1 MSSLSEKGKSGGK
14 KLSADEQL
22 LALQDALTL
31 GVSELQLA
39 ARRLGDHWITMSTGT
54 NQEKRG
60 AKEAY
65 AKVKV
70 EVATLEAEVEELKD
84 VLQVLKASKADKEA
98 LEGGD
103 INSILFASAGSG
115 GGGSGGGAGPSKSSS
130 SGVDS
135 GGNHEVTFKS
145 KARLKSVLKLDVEM
159 STSVWEVINFISNF
173 EIKMRSHKVSK
184 GDQKIYLLEALKPGV
199 VRALD
204 MRGVDNSLMDELFEE
219 VRRKVLGYNYLNLIL
234 DDWQRVFQKEEERVV
249 DFKVRVC
256 TYLRALGID
265 VVQKPEDQKRIIA
278 ELRKKFQKTLVEVFE
293 GGGRNILDIS
303 WVTLWKELETLESS
317 FFYLQ
322 HLKLLKIQAVL
333 QPSSRGDGGGKGK
346 NRGSAA
352 EREKGQGRG
361 RGGGDSGQTIH
372 CFRCG
377 QGGHMANACN
387 HPKVKDI
394 PKNVDGTW
402 PRICHHCFKAGHL
415 RSKCPDLGRKP
426 AAAGGSYY
434 VEVCSQDLGWV
445 GAVNLPEED
454 LPGEEGVSQEE
465 ILNFWRGDG
474 GGDAKQESGDF
485 CGWLGE
491 IPTSIILLKD
501 RLIGDKRGE
510 EFLEGEKE
518 GISFSSPEIP
528 RGGNE
533 EGENFVGMVEGKR
546 EISSSPSEG
555 ENFVGMV
562 EGKREIS
569 SSPPGGESLD
579 RGGDFSKEEFSPT
592 TERGGSEGGGS
603 SLGKEL
609 PELSGGEG
617 SPHSEAALRRVR
629 VAEAEALRRAK
640 GRTPRAPLIP
650 YFLTAGGQEIVGLL
664 DTGSSHFL
672 VKKEIFEKMEGKEV
686 VAPTSYK
693 GVEGGVVQQQKGKLV
708 KCQTCF
714 GETDYIAYP
723 QLAQLAVEALVPLQI
738 GLAMGLEVKR
748 VPKYW
753 ISKLQKSNDRK
764 WVQSVRERLKETKF
778 LKAQREFVLNRIER
792 ALRENSKLPPNTRCN
807 LPNSSFRIELKEG
820 VVASNHCQYLIP
832 EAMIPKVKERCGE
845 WVENQW
851 VVLLPAGERND
862 WSSPLLAVNKVSG
875 GVVALGDICLCMDF
889 RRVNKLTKEPTFI
902 IPLLKEMLGRL
913 VGLKIFSELDLV
925 NAYHQVNLDEDSY
938 LLTGFII
945 PGSGAACWRVLFFG
959 PKGAVTHF
967 QKVVERVV
975 GEVSIDI
982 VIVIYVDNILV
993 GSKDVES
1000 HVKELN
1006 MVIHALTKAGFKLKP
1021 LKCKITYLAI
1031 QFMGAVVD
1039 GDQRGVCP
1047 LKVEVFAKMQ
1057 RPRTGKEVQKVLGFV
1072 NFLRDFIPLYSCVV
1086 GPLKGLRSTKKIDND
1101 LWLSSGGKKAFDLA
1115 KEILSRAPVLSNPDW
1130 SKEFFVET
1138 DASQFG
1144 VGAVLFQKGTKGEVN
1159 IYIDFATK
1167 AFNSSQQN
1175 YSAVKRE
1182 LLAGMFALERWRPF
1196 LLFRKF
1202 YWGMDNKALTY
1213 LNDLSNRMVL
1223 DWLGFFQEYDFE
1235 TRFKRG
1241 VLNVLPHE
1249 LSHMYSMLELDH
1261 GLKKPGL
1268 GDGGGCSLLTELCRI
1283 VRGTGSGVRQAT
1295 CKFLQEKLD
1304 KVRPA
1309 TAEERKEILSS
1320 THAESHMGENML
1332 FNMIWEDGYWWETLW
1347 KECKKLT
1354 CSCKECMFF
1363 NIGRK
1368 GFHPVSTIRACRP
1381 MDHVIYDFIGKLR
1394 VSERGYCFILIMVCV
1409 MTRFVF
1415 LKPLRTKSAKE
1426 VAFTLVNVFANFGVP
1441 QILQSDNEQ
1450 VMVADVLEELR
1461 KLGGFQLRRIMKY
1474 FPRQNGVVERFVQ
1487 ETKQVLLKWAKG
1499 DFSGWE
1505 YYIPA
1510 IQMGLNDCIISRHR
1524 SRPFSVRFDEER
1536 GGYSLQE
1543 MDGRL
1548 LKDLSPIKHLK
1559 VVEKALDKEQAYEV
1573 EKIVGHR
1580 GGVNDREYQI
1590 KWKGY
1595 DELSWERREMFNEVK
1610 IIEDY
1615 WSKLKK
1621 QGGNKG
1627 PKGKEKE

>member
-1 MSSLSEKGKSGGK
+1 MSSSSEKGKSGGK
-14 KLSADEQL
+14 KLSANKQL
-22 LALQDALTL
+22 LALQDALTS
-31 GVSELQLA
+31 GVSEL
-39 ARRLGDHWITMSTGT
+39 LGDHWITMSTGT

-115 GGGSGGGAGPSKSSS
+115 GGGSGGGAGLSKSSS
-130 SGVDS
+130 SGADS
-135 GGNHEVTFKS
+135 GGNCEVTFKS
-145 KARLKSVLKLDVEM
+145 KARLKSVPKLDVET

-184 GDQKIYLLEALKPGV
+184 GDQKIYLLEALKLGV

-204 MRGVDNSLMDELFEE
+204 MRGVDNSSMDELFEE

-249 DFKVRVC
+249 DFKVHVC
-256 TYLRALGID
+256 TYLCALGID
-265 VVQKPEDQKRIIA
+265 VVRKPEDQKRIIA

-322 HLKLLKIQAVL
+322 HLKLLKIQAAL
-333 QPSSRGDGGGKGK
+333 QPSSRGDGGGKRK

-352 EREKGQGRG
+352 ERGKGQGRG

-372 CFRCG
+372 CFCCG

-387 HPKVKDI
+387 HLKVKDI

-415 RSKCPDLGRKP
+415 RLKCPDLGRKP

-445 GAVNLPEED
+445 GAANLPEED
-454 LPGEEGVSQEE
+454 LLGEEGVSQEE
-465 ILNFWRGDG
+465 ILNFWRGDR
-474 GGDAKQESGDF
+474 GGDPKQESGDF

-491 IPTSIILLKD
+491 IPTPIILLKD

-528 RGGNE
+528 RGGNK

-569 SSPPGGESLD
+569 SSPSEGENFVGAVEGKREISSSPPGGESSD
-579 RGGDFSKEEFSPT
+579 RGGDFSKEKFFPT

-609 PELSGGEG
+609 SELSGGEG

-640 GRTPRAPLIP
+640 GQTPQAPLIP

-820 VVASNHCQYLIP
+820 VVASNHCQYPIP

-862 WSSPLLAVNKVSG
+862 WSSSLLAVNKVSG

-889 RRVNKLTKEPTFI
+889 RRVNKLMKEPTFI

-913 VGLKIFSELDLV
+913 VGLKIFSELDL
-925 NAYHQVNLDEDSY
+925 A
-938 LLTGFII
+938 
-945 PGSGAACWRVLFFG
+945 
-959 PKGAVTHF
+959 
-967 QKVVERVV
+967 
-975 GEVSIDI
+975 
-982 VIVIYVDNILV
+982 
-993 GSKDVES
+993 
-1000 HVKELN
+1000 
-1006 MVIHALTKAGFKLKP
+1006 
-1021 LKCKITYLAI
+1021 
-1031 QFMGAVVD
+1031 
-1039 GDQRGVCP
+1039 
-1047 LKVEVFAKMQ
+1047 
-1057 RPRTGKEVQKVLGFV
+1057 
-1072 NFLRDFIPLYSCVV
+1072 
-1086 GPLKGLRSTKKIDND
+1086 
-1101 LWLSSGGKKAFDLA
+1101 
-1115 KEILSRAPVLSNPDW
+1115 
-1130 SKEFFVET
+1130 
-1138 DASQFG
+1138 
-1144 VGAVLFQKGTKGEVN
+1144 
-1159 IYIDFATK
+1159 
-1167 AFNSSQQN
+1167 
-1175 YSAVKRE
+1175 
-1182 LLAGMFALERWRPF
+1182 
-1196 LLFRKF
+1196 
-1202 YWGMDNKALTY
+1202 
-1213 LNDLSNRMVL
+1213 
-1223 DWLGFFQEYDFE
+1223 
-1235 TRFKRG
+1235 
-1241 VLNVLPHE
+1241 
-1249 LSHMYSMLELDH
+1249 
-1261 GLKKPGL
+1261 
-1268 GDGGGCSLLTELCRI
+1268 
-1283 VRGTGSGVRQAT
+1283 
-1295 CKFLQEKLD
+1295 
-1304 KVRPA
+1304 
-1309 TAEERKEILSS
+1309 
-1320 THAESHMGENML
+1320 
-1332 FNMIWEDGYWWETLW
+1332 
-1347 KECKKLT
+1347 
-1354 CSCKECMFF
+1354 
-1363 NIGRK
+1363 
-1368 GFHPVSTIRACRP
+1368 
-1381 MDHVIYDFIGKLR
+1381 
-1394 VSERGYCFILIMVCV
+1394 
-1409 MTRFVF
+1409 
-1415 LKPLRTKSAKE
+1415 
-1426 VAFTLVNVFANFGVP
+1426 
-1441 QILQSDNEQ
+1441 
-1450 VMVADVLEELR
+1450 
-1461 KLGGFQLRRIMKY
+1461 
-1474 FPRQNGVVERFVQ
+1474 
-1487 ETKQVLLKWAKG
+1487 
-1499 DFSGWE
+1499 
-1505 YYIPA
+1505 
-1510 IQMGLNDCIISRHR
+1510 
-1524 SRPFSVRFDEER
+1524 
-1536 GGYSLQE
+1536 
-1543 MDGRL
+1543 
-1548 LKDLSPIKHLK
+1548 
-1559 VVEKALDKEQAYEV
+1559 
-1573 EKIVGHR
+1573 
-1580 GGVNDREYQI
+1580 
-1590 KWKGY
+1590 
-1595 DELSWERREMFNEVK
+1595 
-1610 IIEDY
+1610 
-1615 WSKLKK
+1615 
-1621 QGGNKG
+1621 
-1627 PKGKEKE
+1627 

>member
-1 MSSLSEKGKSGGK
+1 MSSSSEKGKSGGK
-14 KLSADEQL
+14 KLSADKQL
-22 LALQDALTL
+22 LALQDALTS

-39 ARRLGDHWITMSTGT
+39 ARRLGDHCITMSTGT

-65 AKVKV
+65 VKVKV

-98 LEGGD
+98 LEDGD

-130 SGVDS
+130 SGADS
-135 GGNHEVTFKS
+135 GGNREVTFKS
-145 KARLKSVLKLDVEM
+145 KARLKSVPKLDVET

-173 EIKMRSHKVSK
+173 EIKMRSHKVSE
-184 GDQKIYLLEALKPGV
+184 GDQKIYLLEALKLGV

-204 MRGVDNSLMDELFEE
+204 MRGVDNSSMDELFEE

-234 DDWQRVFQKEEERVV
+234 DDWQKVFQKEEERVV

-265 VVQKPEDQKRIIA
+265 VVRKLEDQKRIIA

-322 HLKLLKIQAVL
+322 HLKLLKIQAAS

-352 EREKGQGRG
+352 ERGKGQGRG

-387 HPKVKDI
+387 HLKVKDI
-394 PKNVDGTW
+394 PKNADGTW

-445 GAVNLPEED
+445 GAANLPEED
-454 LPGEEGVSQEE
+454 LLGEEGVSQEE
-465 ILNFWRGDG
+465 ILNFWRGDRG
-474 GGDAKQESGDF
+474 GVAKQESGVF
-485 CGWLGE
+485 CGWVGE
-491 IPTSIILLKD
+491 ILTPIILSKD
-501 RLIGDKRGE
+501 GLIGDEGGE
-510 EFLEGEKE
+510 EFLEKEKE
-518 GISFSSPEIP
+518 GVSFSSPEIP
-528 RGGNE
+528 RGGNK
-533 EGENFVGMVEGKR
+533 EGENFVGSVMGKR

-562 EGKREIS
+562 EGEREIS
-569 SSPPGGESLD
+569 FSPPGGESSD

-592 TERGGSEGGGS
+592 TERGGSEGEGS

-629 VAEAEALRRAK
+629 VAEVEALRRAK
-640 GRTPRAPLIP
+640 GRTPQAPLIP

-753 ISKLQKSNDRK
+753 ISKLQKSNDRE

-778 LKAQREFVLNRIER
+778 LKAQREFVLNRIKR
-792 ALRENSKLPPNTRCN
+792 ALRENRKLPPNTRCN

-820 VVASNHCQYLIP
+820 VVASNHCQYPIL

-925 NAYHQVNLDEDSY
+925 NAYHQVNLDKDSY

-993 GSKDVES
+993 GSKDMES

-1021 LKCKITYLAI
+1021 SKCKIAYSVI

-1047 LKVEVFAKMQ
+1047 LKAEVFAKMQ
-1057 RPRTGKEVQKVLGFV
+1057 RPRTGK
-1072 NFLRDFIPLYSCVV
+1072 R
-1086 GPLKGLRSTKKIDND
+1086 
-1101 LWLSSGGKKAFDLA
+1101 
-1115 KEILSRAPVLSNPDW
+1115 
-1130 SKEFFVET
+1130 
-1138 DASQFG
+1138 
-1144 VGAVLFQKGTKGEVN
+1144 
-1159 IYIDFATK
+1159 
-1167 AFNSSQQN
+1167 
-1175 YSAVKRE
+1175 
-1182 LLAGMFALERWRPF
+1182 
-1196 LLFRKF
+1196 FRK
-1202 YWGMDNKALTY
+1202 
-1213 LNDLSNRMVL
+1213 S
-1223 DWLGFFQEYDFE
+1223 
-1235 TRFKRG
+1235 
-1241 VLNVLPHE
+1241 
-1249 LSHMYSMLELDH
+1249 
-1261 GLKKPGL
+1261 
-1268 GDGGGCSLLTELCRI
+1268 
-1283 VRGTGSGVRQAT
+1283 
-1295 CKFLQEKLD
+1295 
-1304 KVRPA
+1304 
-1309 TAEERKEILSS
+1309 
-1320 THAESHMGENML
+1320 
-1332 FNMIWEDGYWWETLW
+1332 
-1347 KECKKLT
+1347 
-1354 CSCKECMFF
+1354 
-1363 NIGRK
+1363 
-1368 GFHPVSTIRACRP
+1368 
-1381 MDHVIYDFIGKLR
+1381 
-1394 VSERGYCFILIMVCV
+1394 
-1409 MTRFVF
+1409 
-1415 LKPLRTKSAKE
+1415 
-1426 VAFTLVNVFANFGVP
+1426 
-1441 QILQSDNEQ
+1441 
-1450 VMVADVLEELR
+1450 
-1461 KLGGFQLRRIMKY
+1461 
-1474 FPRQNGVVERFVQ
+1474 
-1487 ETKQVLLKWAKG
+1487 
-1499 DFSGWE
+1499 
-1505 YYIPA
+1505 
-1510 IQMGLNDCIISRHR
+1510 
-1524 SRPFSVRFDEER
+1524 
-1536 GGYSLQE
+1536 
-1543 MDGRL
+1543 
-1548 LKDLSPIKHLK
+1548 
-1559 VVEKALDKEQAYEV
+1559 
-1573 EKIVGHR
+1573 
-1580 GGVNDREYQI
+1580 
-1590 KWKGY
+1590 
-1595 DELSWERREMFNEVK
+1595 
-1610 IIEDY
+1610 
-1615 WSKLKK
+1615 
-1621 QGGNKG
+1621 
-1627 PKGKEKE
+1627 

>member
-1 MSSLSEKGKSGGK
+1 MSSSSEKGKSGGK
-14 KLSADEQL
+14 KLSANEQL
-22 LALQDALTL
+22 LALQDALTS

-39 ARRLGDHWITMSTGT
+39 AWRLGDHWIMMSTGT

-115 GGGSGGGAGPSKSSS
+115 GGGSRGGAGLSKSSL

-135 GGNHEVTFKS
+135 GGNREVTFKS
-145 KARLKSVLKLDVEM
+145 KARLKSVPKLDVET

-184 GDQKIYLLEALKPGV
+184 GDQKIYLLEVLKPGV
-199 VRALD
+199 VRVLD

-256 TYLRALGID
+256 TYLRALGIN
-265 VVQKPEDQKRIIA
+265 VVRKPEDQKQIIA
-278 ELRKKFQKTLVEVFE
+278 ELRKKFRKTLVEVFE

-322 HLKLLKIQAVL
+322 HLKLLKIQAAS

-346 NRGSAA
+346 NRGSAV
-352 EREKGQGRG
+352 ERGKGQGRG

-387 HPKVKDI
+387 HLKVKDI
-394 PKNVDGTW
+394 PKNADGTW

-445 GAVNLPEED
+445 GAANLPEED

-474 GGDAKQESGDF
+474 GGDPKQESGDF

-528 RGGNE
+528 RGGNK

-555 ENFVGMV
+555 ENFVGAV

-569 SSPPGGESLD
+569 SSPPGGESSD

-592 TERGGSEGGGS
+592 TERGGSEGRGS

-617 SPHSEAALRRVR
+617 SPHSEAALCRVR

-640 GRTPRAPLIP
+640 GRTPQAPLIP

-738 GLAMGLEVKR
+738 GLVMGLEVKR

-778 LKAQREFVLNRIER
+778 LKAQREFVLNRIKR

-807 LPNSSFRIELKEG
+807 LPNSSF
-820 VVASNHCQYLIP
+820 
-832 EAMIPKVKERCGE
+832 
-845 WVENQW
+845 
-851 VVLLPAGERND
+851 
-862 WSSPLLAVNKVSG
+862 
-875 GVVALGDICLCMDF
+875 
-889 RRVNKLTKEPTFI
+889 
-902 IPLLKEMLGRL
+902 
-913 VGLKIFSELDLV
+913 
-925 NAYHQVNLDEDSY
+925 
-938 LLTGFII
+938 
-945 PGSGAACWRVLFFG
+945 
-959 PKGAVTHF
+959 
-967 QKVVERVV
+967 
-975 GEVSIDI
+975 
-982 VIVIYVDNILV
+982 
-993 GSKDVES
+993 
-1000 HVKELN
+1000 
-1006 MVIHALTKAGFKLKP
+1006 
-1021 LKCKITYLAI
+1021 
-1031 QFMGAVVD
+1031 
-1039 GDQRGVCP
+1039 
-1047 LKVEVFAKMQ
+1047 
-1057 RPRTGKEVQKVLGFV
+1057 
-1072 NFLRDFIPLYSCVV
+1072 
-1086 GPLKGLRSTKKIDND
+1086 
-1101 LWLSSGGKKAFDLA
+1101 
-1115 KEILSRAPVLSNPDW
+1115 
-1130 SKEFFVET
+1130 
-1138 DASQFG
+1138 
-1144 VGAVLFQKGTKGEVN
+1144 
-1159 IYIDFATK
+1159 
-1167 AFNSSQQN
+1167 
-1175 YSAVKRE
+1175 
-1182 LLAGMFALERWRPF
+1182 
-1196 LLFRKF
+1196 
-1202 YWGMDNKALTY
+1202 
-1213 LNDLSNRMVL
+1213 
-1223 DWLGFFQEYDFE
+1223 
-1235 TRFKRG
+1235 
-1241 VLNVLPHE
+1241 
-1249 LSHMYSMLELDH
+1249 
-1261 GLKKPGL
+1261 
-1268 GDGGGCSLLTELCRI
+1268 
-1283 VRGTGSGVRQAT
+1283 
-1295 CKFLQEKLD
+1295 
-1304 KVRPA
+1304 
-1309 TAEERKEILSS
+1309 
-1320 THAESHMGENML
+1320 
-1332 FNMIWEDGYWWETLW
+1332 
-1347 KECKKLT
+1347 
-1354 CSCKECMFF
+1354 
-1363 NIGRK
+1363 
-1368 GFHPVSTIRACRP
+1368 
-1381 MDHVIYDFIGKLR
+1381 
-1394 VSERGYCFILIMVCV
+1394 
-1409 MTRFVF
+1409 
-1415 LKPLRTKSAKE
+1415 
-1426 VAFTLVNVFANFGVP
+1426 
-1441 QILQSDNEQ
+1441 
-1450 VMVADVLEELR
+1450 
-1461 KLGGFQLRRIMKY
+1461 
-1474 FPRQNGVVERFVQ
+1474 
-1487 ETKQVLLKWAKG
+1487 
-1499 DFSGWE
+1499 
-1505 YYIPA
+1505 
-1510 IQMGLNDCIISRHR
+1510 
-1524 SRPFSVRFDEER
+1524 
-1536 GGYSLQE
+1536 
-1543 MDGRL
+1543 
-1548 LKDLSPIKHLK
+1548 
-1559 VVEKALDKEQAYEV
+1559 
-1573 EKIVGHR
+1573 
-1580 GGVNDREYQI
+1580 
-1590 KWKGY
+1590 
-1595 DELSWERREMFNEVK
+1595 
-1610 IIEDY
+1610 
-1615 WSKLKK
+1615 
-1621 QGGNKG
+1621 
-1627 PKGKEKE
+1627 

>member
-1 MSSLSEKGKSGGK
+1 M
-14 KLSADEQL
+14 
-22 LALQDALTL
+22 
-31 GVSELQLA
+31 
-39 ARRLGDHWITMSTGT
+39 
-54 NQEKRG
+54 
-60 AKEAY
+60 
-65 AKVKV
+65 
-70 EVATLEAEVEELKD
+70 
-84 VLQVLKASKADKEA
+84 
-98 LEGGD
+98 
-103 INSILFASAGSG
+103 
-115 GGGSGGGAGPSKSSS
+115 
-130 SGVDS
+130 
-135 GGNHEVTFKS
+135 
-145 KARLKSVLKLDVEM
+145 
-159 STSVWEVINFISNF
+159 
-173 EIKMRSHKVSK
+173 
-184 GDQKIYLLEALKPGV
+184 
-199 VRALD
+199 
-204 MRGVDNSLMDELFEE
+204 
-219 VRRKVLGYNYLNLIL
+219 
-234 DDWQRVFQKEEERVV
+234 
-249 DFKVRVC
+249 
-256 TYLRALGID
+256 
-265 VVQKPEDQKRIIA
+265 
-278 ELRKKFQKTLVEVFE
+278 
-293 GGGRNILDIS
+293 
-303 WVTLWKELETLESS
+303 ETLESS

-322 HLKLLKIQAVL
+322 HLKLLKIQAAS

-352 EREKGQGRG
+352 ERGKGQGRG

-394 PKNVDGTW
+394 PKNADGTW

-445 GAVNLPEED
+445 GAANLPEED
-454 LPGEEGVSQEE
+454 LLGEEGVSQEE

-474 GGDAKQESGDF
+474 GGVAKQESGDF
-485 CGWLGE
+485 CGWVGE
-491 IPTSIILLKD
+491 ILTPIILSKD
-501 RLIGDKRGE
+501 RLIGDEGGE
-510 EFLEGEKE
+510 EFLEKEKE
-518 GISFSSPEIP
+518 GVSFSSPEIP
-528 RGGNE
+528 RGGNK

-546 EISSSPSEG
+546 EIS
-555 ENFVGMV
+555 F
-562 EGKREIS
+562 
-569 SSPPGGESLD
+569 SPPGGESSD

-592 TERGGSEGGGS
+592 TERGGSEGEGS

-640 GRTPRAPLIP
+640 GRTPQAPLIP

-764 WVQSVRERLKETKF
+764 WVQSMRERLKETKF
-778 LKAQREFVLNRIER
+778 PKAQREFVLNGIER

-820 VVASNHCQYLIP
+820 VVASNHCQYPIP

-875 GVVALGDICLCMDF
+875 GVVALGDIRLCMDF
-889 RRVNKLTKEPTFI
+889 RRVNKLMKEPTFI

-993 GSKDVES
+993 GSKDMES

-1021 LKCKITYLAI
+1021 SKCKIAYLAI

-1047 LKVEVFAKMQ
+1047 LKAEVFAKMQ

-1086 GPLKGLRSTKKIDND
+1086 GPLEGLRSTKKIDND
-1101 LWLSSGGKKAFDLA
+1101 LWLSSGGKKAFELA
-1115 KEILSRAPVLSNPDW
+1115 KEILSRAPVLSNLDW

-1213 LNDLSNRMVL
+1213 LNDSSNRMVL

-1235 TRFKRG
+1235 TCFKRG

-1249 LSHMYSMLELDH
+1249 LSHMYAMLELDH

-1268 GDGGGCSLLTELCRI
+1268 GDGGGCSLLTELCGI

-1295 CKFLQEKLD
+1295 RKFLQEKLD

-1332 FNMIWEDGYWWETLW
+1332 FNMIWEDGYWWETL
-1347 KECKKLT
+1347 
-1354 CSCKECMFF
+1354 
-1363 NIGRK
+1363 
-1368 GFHPVSTIRACRP
+1368 
-1381 MDHVIYDFIGKLR
+1381 
-1394 VSERGYCFILIMVCV
+1394 
-1409 MTRFVF
+1409 
-1415 LKPLRTKSAKE
+1415 
-1426 VAFTLVNVFANFGVP
+1426 
-1441 QILQSDNEQ
+1441 
-1450 VMVADVLEELR
+1450 
-1461 KLGGFQLRRIMKY
+1461 
-1474 FPRQNGVVERFVQ
+1474 
-1487 ETKQVLLKWAKG
+1487 
-1499 DFSGWE
+1499 
-1505 YYIPA
+1505 
-1510 IQMGLNDCIISRHR
+1510 
-1524 SRPFSVRFDEER
+1524 
-1536 GGYSLQE
+1536 
-1543 MDGRL
+1543 
-1548 LKDLSPIKHLK
+1548 
-1559 VVEKALDKEQAYEV
+1559 
-1573 EKIVGHR
+1573 
-1580 GGVNDREYQI
+1580 
-1590 KWKGY
+1590 
-1595 DELSWERREMFNEVK
+1595 
-1610 IIEDY
+1610 
-1615 WSKLKK
+1615 
-1621 QGGNKG
+1621 
-1627 PKGKEKE
+1627 